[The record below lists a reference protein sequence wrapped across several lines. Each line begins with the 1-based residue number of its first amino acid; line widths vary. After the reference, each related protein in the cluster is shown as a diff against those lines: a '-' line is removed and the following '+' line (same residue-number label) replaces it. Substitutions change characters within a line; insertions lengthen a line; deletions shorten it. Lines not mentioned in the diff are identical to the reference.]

1 MVQKLLFGV
10 GFENLPE
17 NLKLIDKH
25 AYLIISDFRVESQ
38 SQEKLAT
45 NITYFT
51 IQFWSK
57 NVTHF
62 TNINSLNIIKNRI
75 PQYNQKPFSFYI
87 FSCKPVSG

>member
-10 GFENLPE
+10 CFENLPE

-25 AYLIISDFRVESQ
+25 AYF
-38 SQEKLAT
+38 QEKLAT